1 MERRLGDIIIYH
13 SKFGAQ
19 NKYTG
24 LGWAGRMHTA
34 LLNRHFWILEEVQL
48 MWQRDGSVVK
58 SA

>member
-13 SKFGAQ
+13 NKFRVQ

-24 LGWAGRMHTA
+24 LGWVGQMHTA
-34 LLNRHFWILEEVQL
+34 LLKRHFWILEEVQL